1 MIASLML
8 DLCAATVL
16 LLAGLGLWVCVSWMA
31 RRLMCALVMPRLWRR
46 NMERELLDASA
57 QKGVVFEIDPDESV
71 QTARWIVRSVNFVAE
86 LGERLAAMQKAR
98 SAVGAGGSREIALYI
113 ESCRRLDVFLEQMP
127 GKVVP
132 SV

>member
-1 MIASLML
+1 MTKVAVVTREDSSAPLPPTPWRIE
-8 DLCAATVL
+8 
-16 LLAGLGLWVCVSWMA
+16 GLRVF
-31 RRLMCALVMPRLWRR
+31 
-46 NMERELLDASA
+46 DASA

-98 SAVGAGGSREIALYI
+98 TAVGAGGSREIALYI